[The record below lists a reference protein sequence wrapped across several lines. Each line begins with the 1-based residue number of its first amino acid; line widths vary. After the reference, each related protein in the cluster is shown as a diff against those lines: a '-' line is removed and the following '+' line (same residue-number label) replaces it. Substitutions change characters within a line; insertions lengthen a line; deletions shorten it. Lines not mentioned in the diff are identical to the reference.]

1 MCCTVTSCAVEFTR
15 APLCLETRA
24 RVGRKR
30 EVKTDGP
37 AVLISPCPLGPSIE
51 GSERPGCSRQPP
63 AQFPP
68 SAKPLPRRAGEVGV
82 GQRGLWKMSL
92 CGSIVFPWPFR
103 RLPWSL
109 VNARGLALA
118 SLLLSRGQGCRV
130 AQSGGNSALCV
141 YQPLL
146 ASRPSEQHRVL
157 YHRAGGCAA
166 RRGGPGALGWGL
178 AGLPSASLGH
188 GEAGCRQTPASDL
201 SPRKVGPAVV

>member
-1 MCCTVTSCAVEFTR
+1 M
-15 APLCLETRA
+15 
-24 RVGRKR
+24 
-30 EVKTDGP
+30 
-37 AVLISPCPLGPSIE
+37 
-51 GSERPGCSRQPP
+51 
-63 AQFPP
+63 
-68 SAKPLPRRAGEVGV
+68 GV

-130 AQSGGNSALCV
+130 AQSRGNSALCV

-166 RRGGPGALGWGL
+166 RRGGPGALGWGPGGAPL
-178 AGLPSASLGH
+178 GQSRTRGSRLQTDSSLRSLSQESGACSCVRLSFQGIFSKMPASVSDVENLTSLQLPVTCCLPSAGQNHPLHWGDCH
-188 GEAGCRQTPASDL
+188 PT
-201 SPRKVGPAVV
+201 VT